1 MKRLNDILI
10 RTLLGAVSLVYAAL
24 TMKVLS
30 FLLFGV
36 AFVLLIIPKTQ
47 LNIIGVIMILQV
59 TLFYVPVDLVLRWGE
74 RFEVTSRPVIERQMH
89 SGESNNGQSSPNDVI
104 VIERKP
110 MIGRTNFCLLIEI
123 PTRHES
129 ATN

>member
-47 LNIIGVIMILQV
+47 LNIIGVIMIINHL
-59 TLFYVPVDLVLRWGE
+59 DLIL
-74 RFEVTSRPVIERQMH
+74 
-89 SGESNNGQSSPNDVI
+89 SS
-104 VIERKP
+104 KL
-110 MIGRTNFCLLIEI
+110 GTQQ
-123 PTRHES
+123 
-129 ATN
+129 